1 MARRVDTVN
10 MAYHHGQLR
19 EALVDAALALARS
32 DGPDAVVLRA
42 VSREAGVSHNAGY
55 RHFADRDALLR
66 AVCERC
72 MASLALLM
80 EQRVRDAAVT
90 GEPAADAWQRL
101 VATGRAYVEF
111 AVTEP
116 GWFRTAFSV
125 PSDLDLLGPGE
136 GVGTGGLTPYELLGA
151 ALDGLV
157 AAGEVTA
164 EQRVRAEYGAWSAVH
179 GLATLLVSGPLRV
192 LPPDEREA
200 ALQVVVDLVAR
211 GLRSSAG

>member
-1 MARRVDTVN
+1 MT
-10 MAYHHGQLR
+10 YHHGQLR
-19 EALVDAALALARS
+19 DALVDAALALARA
-32 DGPDAVVLRA
+32 DGPEAVVLRA
-42 VSREAGVSHNAGY
+42 ASREAGVSHNAGY

-72 MASLALLM
+72 MSALALLM
-80 EQRVRDAAVT
+80 EQRLRAAAVS
-90 GEPAADAWQRL
+90 GEPATDAWERL

-111 AVTEP
+111 AVSEP

-125 PSDLDLLGPGE
+125 PLDLDLLGPGE

-157 AAGEVTA
+157 AVGEITPA
-164 EQRVRAEYGAWSAVH
+164 QRVRAEYGAWSAVH
-179 GLATLLVSGPLRV
+179 GLATLLVNGPLRA

-200 ALQVVVDLVAR
+200 ALEVVVGLVAR
-211 GLRSSAG
+211 GLRAAPGPAPSTG